1 LYVIE
6 IFDHRNL
13 SLSFRPLLCHGRF
26 GLISCAAYCAP
37 MQHIWWAESIIKEIL
52 RIDGSRSCFDFT
64 TVFATLL
71 GWDSSRR
78 RLRVLA
84 LPSKPRGIF
93 ANLAKS
99 PRDHRPML
107 AAIKTRTGRS
117 KASPRDESADP

>member
-1 LYVIE
+1 MSSKFLI
-6 IFDHRNL
+6 IGTFL
-13 SLSFRPLLCHGRF
+13 FRFVRCFAMAGRARLTARRCSTY
-26 GLISCAAYCAP
+26 GG
-37 MQHIWWAESIIKEIL
+37 AESIIKEIL